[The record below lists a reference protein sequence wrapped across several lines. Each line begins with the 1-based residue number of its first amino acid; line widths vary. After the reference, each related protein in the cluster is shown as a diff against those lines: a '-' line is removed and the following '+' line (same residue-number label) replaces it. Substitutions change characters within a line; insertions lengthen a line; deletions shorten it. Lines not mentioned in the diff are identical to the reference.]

1 MAIGLSRL
9 QNFYTEEERKHQR
22 KHFFFPVS
30 PSMKCIINYFRE
42 KKETKL
48 YEFECCSV
56 AIGFVHLYEVI
67 AC

>member
-1 MAIGLSRL
+1 MGFHVFKI
-9 QNFYTEEERKHQR
+9 FIRKR
-22 KHFFFPVS
+22 RENIKESIFFFPVS